1 LCGVLLAIAENAGEG
16 GTAQIRDAV
25 ESKEDS
31 RKIGLITAILVN
43 RLRAR

>member
-1 LCGVLLAIAENAGEG
+1 VLLAIAENAEEG
-16 GTAQIRDAV
+16 GTAQIRDAG
-25 ESKEDS
+25 ESEKDS

>member
-1 LCGVLLAIAENAGEG
+1 VLLAIAENAGKSG
-16 GTAQIRDAV
+16 PAQIRAAG